1 MNNFDPQISVVMSVY
16 NGEKYIRDAI
26 DSILY
31 QSFTNFEFI
40 IVNDRSTD
48 RSLEIIESYND
59 ERIVLLNQ
67 NNSGL
72 AKSLNNGINVSKS
85 KFIARIDS
93 DDISMPNRLKKQYYF
108 LMNNPDYIIVGS
120 NANFIDMNRKYVY
133 TSSLKLTNNEIKQV
147 LPQTPFFHPSVMYRK
162 SAYYKAGKYPEYML
176 RAQDLVLFNRM
187 AKLGKMA
194 NLEEPLIEYRVV
206 PTANSNRD
214 RIISNRLN
222 IIIKRSIEKDHITDA
237 DSAFLKS
244 LLKYRNSDKNHAN
257 YHIYLAKKYLWNN
270 YQPKLARCNLV
281 SALKYKKMPPILY
294 LLYVLSFLP
303 RVAVRG
309 IYQSLKKL

>member
-1 MNNFDPQISVVMSVY
+1 MSNFDPQISVVMSIY
-16 NGEKYIRDAI
+16 NGEKYLCDAI
-26 DSILY
+26 DSILC

-40 IVNDRSTD
+40 IVNDGSAD
-48 RSLEIIESYND
+48 KSLEIIESYDD

-67 NNSGL
+67 NNLGL

-85 KFIARIDS
+85 NVIARIDS
-93 DDISMPNRLKKQYYF
+93 DDIAMPDRLKKQYYF
-108 LMNNPDYIIVGS
+108 LTKNPDYIIVGS
-120 NANFIDMNRKYVY
+120 NATIIDMNGKYVF
-133 TSSLKLTNNEIKQV
+133 TSSLRLTNDEITKL
-147 LPQTPFFHPSVMYRK
+147 LPQTPFYHSSVMYRK
-162 SAYYKAGKYPEYML
+162 STFYKAGEYPEYML
-176 RAQDLVLFNRM
+176 RGQDLVLFNRM

-257 YHIYLAKKYLWNN
+257 YHLYLAKKYLWDN
-270 YQPKLARCNLV
+270 YQPKLARDNIVC
-281 SALKYKKMPPILY
+281 ALKYKKMNPIPY
-294 LLYVLSFLP
+294 LLYILSFLP
-303 RVAVRG
+303 EVAVRG
-309 IYQSLKKL
+309 IYQSLKNL